1 MNGGSEPYKS
11 DHFLKEC
18 NENFQ
23 YGNRFNRFNRLRFF
37 DKVSTKLQKST
48 ILDKLRT
55 ITQETWKLDK

>member
-1 MNGGSEPYKS
+1 MNGGSEPYKPNHS
-11 DHFLKEC
+11 LKEC

-23 YGNRFNRFNRLRFF
+23 YGNRFNRLRFLA
-37 DKVSTKLQKST
+37 KVSTKLQKFT